1 MSDDLTCSSCGARV
15 TPGLQWCSLCHAD
28 LRPQPSPEELAALPP
43 PQVQPPN
50 APQTAADIQRTSP
63 PPPTGI
69 PIPPPSVGGQ
79 AQPPRGAHPIP
90 PPPSAGQAS
99 SPGSV
104 GPANPQNIE
113 QWGALLASSESQQ
126 QSRLPSLGF
135 VSTGNPFSLGQQ
147 PTHPTKQSTH
157 IKKHTEFGR
166 QPLNKC
172 PHRPRTNP

>member
-90 PPPSAGQAS
+90 PPPSAGQAP

-126 QSRLPSLGF
+126 QSRLGKATSSRGSRIAVALLGA
-135 VSTGNPFSLGQQ
+135 VGVMLILTVIGVVLGALFS
-147 PTHPTKQSTH
+147 
-157 IKKHTEFGR
+157 
-166 QPLNKC
+166 
-172 PHRPRTNP
+172 